1 MIPEQLIKFL
11 MEKGLLSAPP
21 PPKPLLPLPVN
32 GKMPANY
39 KPSALEEDRRRNA
52 MNTIGVRG

>member
-32 GKMPANY
+32 GKMPADY
-39 KPSALEEDRRRNA
+39 KPSELEESRRKGII
-52 MNTIGVRG
+52 NTTGVRG